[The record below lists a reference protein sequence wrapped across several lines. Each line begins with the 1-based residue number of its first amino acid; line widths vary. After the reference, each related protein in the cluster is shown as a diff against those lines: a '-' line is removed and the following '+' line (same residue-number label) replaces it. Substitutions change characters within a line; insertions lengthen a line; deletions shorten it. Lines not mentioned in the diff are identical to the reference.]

1 MKVTFFT
8 PAGDVEIDTDDV
20 SDEELQRLGVSRED
34 IPRPVPS
41 IYDIEAR
48 LRALEEKSA

>member
-1 MKVTFFT
+1 MKVKFFT
-8 PAGDVEIDTDDV
+8 PDGDVVIDTDCV
-20 SDEELQRLGVSRED
+20 SDEELQRLGLSRENL
-34 IPRPVPS
+34 PGPVPD